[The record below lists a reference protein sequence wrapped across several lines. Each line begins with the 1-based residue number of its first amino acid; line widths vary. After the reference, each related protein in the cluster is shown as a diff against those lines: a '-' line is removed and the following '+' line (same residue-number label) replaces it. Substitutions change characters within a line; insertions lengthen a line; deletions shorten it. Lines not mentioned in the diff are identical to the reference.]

1 MANTGERQPLL
12 DQKIDPRTDITAEG
26 KARDELLDRH
36 TTCVILFFFFR
47 EGVFKPLA
55 SLQMGIRRSTGC
67 DGHDDGVSPSH
78 VLPLDLLLVL

>member
-36 TTCVILFFFFR
+36 TTCVILFFFFQR
-47 EGVFKPLA
+47 GSVQA
-55 SLQMGIRRSTGC
+55 SGLTA
-67 DGHDDGVSPSH
+67 DGNSAVHWV
-78 VLPLDLLLVL
+78 